1 MKTRKKMKLENTV
14 EKMLEMLMYIKI
26 YHWKTSS
33 YATHKATDKLYAL
46 LNEHMDKF
54 VEIYL
59 GKQSKDVPLVANFS
73 AKFLNEK
80 KFISK
85 QNHLFDIWKMHM
97 DEDLISVRDDLV
109 GDLNNFLFT

>member
-1 MKTRKKMKLENTV
+1 
-14 EKMLEMLMYIKI
+14 
-26 YHWKTSS
+26 
-33 YATHKATDKLYAL
+33 
-46 LNEHMDKF
+46 MDKF

-85 QNHLFDIWKMHM
+85 TKSFIRHLEGLHM

-109 GDLNNFLFT
+109 GDLNQFYIYLVLSDERENN